1 MQGLYFIK
9 EGRHFLSD
17 WFIVKNKL
25 IIYGNP
31 LLFWYTQQAL
41 VAILI
46 LRRMKGNIAGKDYP
60 HHWEKNNENSTHCV
74 LGPFISGRRLVVRL
88 ACSSLGRESSLS
100 LLSLFKKD

>member
-1 MQGLYFIK
+1 MYFIK
-9 EGRHFLSD
+9 EGRHFFSD

-31 LLFWYTQQAL
+31 LLFWYTQQAS

-46 LRRMKGNIAGKDYP
+46 LRSMKGNIAGKDYP
-60 HHWEKNNENSTHCV
+60 RYREKNNENSTHCV
-74 LGPFISGRRLVVRL
+74 LGPFVWEVRLVVRL
-88 ACSSLGRESSLS
+88 ACSSLGQESSLS